1 MKEATASPKDAALN
15 LALEALE
22 AADWYIDQLEMIVYC
37 VDDEGTHENRAKVQ
51 AAITA
56 IKEALAPTST
66 QCEVQ
71 SEQPSFNEWTNAKL
85 ASHYFDLLKV
95 VERYE
100 KHGVTCQT
108 FRHFVTEPCAECNC
122 VAPITAIKEALA
134 PTSTQCEVQ
143 DELCSSQEPVAH
155 MYADDY
161 ERMLNSETF
170 CTVYSVAVG
179 SPTRGE
185 TTIEL
190 FTTPPQRK
198 PLTEDQI
205 QKIWDVAAG
214 AIPGWSRHIA
224 FARAIEAKLKEKNT

>member
-1 MKEATASPKDAALN
+1 MKEALK

-22 AADWYIDQLEMIVYC
+22 RNDYLGY
-37 VDDEGTHENRAKVQ
+37 Q
-51 AAITA
+51 ANQKAIAA
-56 IKEALAPTST
+56 IKEALA
-66 QCEVQ
+66 
-71 SEQPSFNEWTNAKL
+71 QPK
-85 ASHYFDLLKV
+85 
-95 VERYE
+95 
-100 KHGVTCQT
+100 
-108 FRHFVTEPCAECNC
+108 
-122 VAPITAIKEALA
+122 
-134 PTSTQCEVQ
+134 
-143 DELCSSQEPVAH
+143 QEPVAH

>member
-1 MKEATASPKDAALN
+1 MKNCIKCGSHAFN
-15 LALEALE
+15 LYAEE
-22 AADWYIDQLEMIVYC
+22 IDQGGLCDVHYWQ
-37 VDDEGTHENRAKVQ
+37 GRAHR
-51 AAITA
+51 A
-56 IKEALAPTST
+56 EALAQP
-66 QCEVQ
+66 
-71 SEQPSFNEWTNAKL
+71 EQPSFNEWTNAKL

-143 DELCSSQEPVAH
+143 PEQEPVAWEQFYPDIGKPQLGQEPVAIYRAGQAKGEGFH
-155 MYADDY
+155 VEFLKEMGDD
-161 ERMLNSETF
+161 ETLL
-170 CTVYSVAVG
+170 Y
-179 SPTRGE
+179 
-185 TTIEL
+185 
-190 FTTPPQRK
+190 TTPPQRK